1 VKKVKYWKEMSEMT
15 IYHQKLFLSILSR
28 SQVGTAELKF
38 LAQKQQLQWSPKR
51 PNLDDMIPEQLA
63 VIR

>member
-1 VKKVKYWKEMSEMT
+1 MT

-28 SQVGTAELKF
+28 SQVGTVELKF